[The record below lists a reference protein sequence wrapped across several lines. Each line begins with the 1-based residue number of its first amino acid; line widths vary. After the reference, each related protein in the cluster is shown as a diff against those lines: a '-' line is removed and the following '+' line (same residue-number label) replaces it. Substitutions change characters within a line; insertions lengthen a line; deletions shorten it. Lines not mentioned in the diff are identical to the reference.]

1 MTLKQQVWLFLGGL
15 FALLFAVDLWL
26 SHGQLKR
33 EMRAAAETD
42 ARTVYDIIL
51 AMREVYHQQFLDSE
65 LPIRRN
71 TVGFLP
77 AHALS
82 RIGEQF
88 AGRSDTGIR
97 FNNVSDRPRNPD
109 NQADRHELAAM
120 AWYRANPQASEKID
134 EIDEGG
140 HPALLYTAP
149 LWIEEYCLNCHGKPQ
164 TAPAGL
170 LAADDPAFGY
180 KIGDLRGLISI
191 RIPTAAFEQR
201 FWQIW
206 GQQLLVKIGSYL
218 ALLLGIGL
226 LLERLVVQ
234 RLARLEAGA
243 RRIAAGDYALP
254 PGPRGSD
261 EIDRLAEAFGNMAED
276 IRERETHLRKLSLAV
291 EQSPE
296 SIVITDLHGTIEYVN
311 ACFVHTTGY
320 RPHEVIGENPR
331 ILRSGDTPPEVYQA
345 LWETLTAGRIWRG
358 EFNNRRRDGSAYV
371 ESAVIAP
378 LHQEDGRITH
388 YVAVKQDITAQKR
401 AAAELAEHRERLE
414 ELVAARTR
422 ELHQAKEQAEQ
433 ASRAKSSFLANMSH
447 EIRTP
452 LNAILGMAHLIRR
465 GRLDPLQGERLRK
478 LEGASSHL
486 LQTIN
491 GVLDLSKIESGKLEL
506 ERTEVRLD
514 EIVENIGSILHDK
527 FAEKGLAYSNQLP
540 PLLPPLLGDPT
551 RLQQALLN
559 YLGNAV
565 KFTAHGSI
573 HLQVD
578 VLAEADSRLQLRFV
592 VSDSGIGIA
601 ADALGRLF
609 AAFEQADNSTTRRF
623 GGSGLGLAIV
633 RHIARA
639 MDGDAGAESEPGRG
653 SRFWFTAWLDKGRP
667 APAPALP
674 PLAAESAL
682 KALAPGLRLLLADDE
697 PINREI
703 TRLLLEDVGL
713 QVDTAGDGAQALAA
727 ARERHY
733 DLILM
738 DMQMPVMDGL
748 AATRAILALPGRSTV
763 PVIATTANAFLEDKA
778 ACLQAGMVDV
788 ITKPLEPEVFYAK
801 LHQWISICRKA

>member
-401 AAAELAEHRERLE
+401 AAAELAEHREHLE

-578 VLAEADSRLQLRFV
+578 ILAEADSRLQLRFA

-788 ITKPLEPEVFYAK
+788 ITKPLAPEIFYAK

>member
-206 GQQLLVKIGSYL
+206 GQQLLVKVGSYL

-578 VLAEADSRLQLRFV
+578 ILAEADSRLQLRFA

-727 ARERHY
+727 AREQHY

-748 AATRAILALPGRSTV
+748 AATRAILALPGRLTV

-788 ITKPLEPEVFYAK
+788 ITKPLAPEVFYAK

>member
-578 VLAEADSRLQLRFV
+578 ILAEADSRLQLRFA

-748 AATRAILALPGRSTV
+748 AATRAILALPGRLTV

-788 ITKPLEPEVFYAK
+788 ITKPLAPEVFYAK

>member
-401 AAAELAEHRERLE
+401 AAAELAEHREHLE

-578 VLAEADSRLQLRFV
+578 VLAEADSRLQLRFA

-639 MDGDAGAESEPGRG
+639 MDGDAGAESQPGRG

-682 KALAPGLRLLLADDE
+682 KALAPGLRLLL
-697 PINREI
+697 
-703 TRLLLEDVGL
+703 EDVGL
-713 QVDTAGDGAQALAA
+713 HVDTAGDGAQALAA

-788 ITKPLEPEVFYAK
+788 ITKPLAPEVFYAK